1 LEELWFCWVV
11 VVSQFFPLHLHVLLE
26 KEKLAYQRHIKYV
39 PPPVD
44 MDDEEMGAE
53 RERVRGMR

>member
-1 LEELWFCWVV
+1 MV